1 VKRSDKNEFVKKLKK
16 ELEDSSSV
24 IVSHYAGLSVIET
37 DDLRKS
43 MRDNGAKFKVT
54 KNRLTKLALTDT
66 KYESITD
73 LFNGPTAIA
82 FSNDPIAPSRV
93 SVDFEKKFKNFKIVG
108 GAFEGEKIDL
118 DKIQFLAS
126 LPSLDEVRG
135 KLVGLILAPAQKI
148 ASILQEPG
156 GQLARVI
163 NSRSE
168 SLGKSN

>member
-1 VKRSDKNEFVKKLKK
+1 MKRSDKNEFVKKLKK

>member
-1 VKRSDKNEFVKKLKK
+1 MKRSEKNNFVEKMK
-16 ELEDSSSV
+16 EELSSSSSV

-82 FSNDPIAPSRV
+82 FSNDPIAPSKV